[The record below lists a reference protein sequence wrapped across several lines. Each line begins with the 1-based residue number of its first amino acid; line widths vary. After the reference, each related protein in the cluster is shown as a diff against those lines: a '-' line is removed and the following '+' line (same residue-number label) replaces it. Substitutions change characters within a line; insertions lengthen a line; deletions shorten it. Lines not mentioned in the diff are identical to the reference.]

1 MQIGRVNESKAGQEL
16 LLKCRGGA
24 LRVAPP
30 ISSASAGSRSARVR
44 SGESRWMSAV

>member
-1 MQIGRVNESKAGQEL
+1 MAAK
-16 LLKCRGGA
+16 A

-44 SGESRWMSAV
+44 SGESRWMSAVWTNRNAMGEFER